1 MTRKIDKRAC
11 RKLAMPELKFNLNEG
26 VLHVESCPYII
37 RTAVRNIAGQRILM
51 LYIYQR
57 ENILAGSIKPRWVVF
72 QGRYDFATLSLREN
86 ASATWQCS
94 PFDYLD
100 RVCRF
105 DTKCAFYRQQD
116 EARAAHFCK
125 CEHSAISALICL
137 QWSISR
143 RKALERK
150 RKKQRA
156 IIERM
161 KYVPVLPRD
170 LKGFIHRE
178 VMPQYI
184 FYDYQRKA
192 PGHAYCTA
200 CRHEVRIAAAK
211 HNTSGLCPRC
221 KKKITFK
228 CRGRRGRVFDRETVQ
243 VLQKAKNG
251 ELLLRIVKAYR
262 TFTDADTP
270 VYFSVYEN
278 ARHFISLCSDGHCST
293 SPYYLASAY
302 KDDLTPWK
310 CGYRPHFL
318 SWRDSFEGDTAG
330 HLYFRNLAELLR
342 NTPWQYSQLERFA
355 RIAATMDAI
364 PYLNAYVQWP
374 VIEYLVKAK
383 LFRLVSDIVYGSY
396 HFMIGKTVNCEG
408 KNLQDVL
415 KLDRSWLPLLQ
426 EVDPGIAQLNVIQW
440 FINAG
445 KKPNASMMK
454 WCANNAIQDV
464 SVLAELLSHMT
475 MHKLMRYADAQ
486 YEIRIAST
494 KTPEYIRYYSM
505 ANLLADYR
513 DYLRMCKEMQYNVE
527 SSFILFPRN
536 LKSAHDHVVEAL
548 DVKRTAEQEK
558 AIADSFE
565 EWQRLYQ
572 YKGKDLMV
580 IPPHSSKELIDEGT
594 ALRHCV
600 GRYVKRVAQRECV
613 ILFVRKVAEPGKSL
627 CTVEV
632 RDGQVVQTR
641 GFDNED
647 PPAKIKAFIER
658 WKRQVLCAADKTAA

>member
-11 RKLAMPELKFNLNEG
+11 RKFAMPELEFNLNEG
-26 VLHVESCPYII
+26 ILHAESCPYII
-37 RTAVRNIAGQRILM
+37 RTAVRNISGQRILV

-57 ENILAGSIKPRWVVF
+57 ENILAGSIKPRWVMF
-72 QGRYDFATLSLREN
+72 QSRDDFATLSLREN

-94 PFDYLD
+94 TFDSLD
-100 RVCRF
+100 KISFF
-105 DTKCAFYRQQD
+105 DRKCAFYRQQD
-116 EARAAHFCK
+116 EARVARFCK
-125 CEHSAISALICL
+125 CEHSAISALNLL
-137 QWSISR
+137 QWPISG
-143 RKALERK
+143 RKALERT
-150 RKKQRA
+150 RKKQRV
-156 IIERM
+156 IVDRM
-161 KYVPVLPRD
+161 KYVPALPRD

-184 FYDYQRKA
+184 FYDYRRKG
-192 PGHAYCTA
+192 PEHAFCTA
-200 CRHEVRIAAAK
+200 CRHEVSIPAAK
-211 HNTSGLCPRC
+211 HNTSGTCPRC
-221 KKKITFK
+221 KKQITFK
-228 CRGRRGRVFDRETVQ
+228 SRGKSTRLFDRATVQ
-243 VLQKAKNG
+243 VLQKTESG
-251 ELLLRIVKAYR
+251 EMLLRIIKVYRAFTGENTPAY
-262 TFTDADTP
+262 
-270 VYFSVYEN
+270 YSVYEN
-278 ARHFISLCSDGHCST
+278 ARYFILPRSDGQCST
-293 SPYYLASAY
+293 SPYYLASAG

-342 NTPWQYSQLERFA
+342 NTPWQYSQIERFA

-426 EVDPGIAQLNVIQW
+426 EVDPGTAQLNIIQW

-445 KKPNASMMK
+445 KRPDASMMK

-475 MHKLMRYADAQ
+475 MYKLMRYADAQ

-613 ILFVRKVAEPGKSL
+613 ILFVRKVAEPDKSL

-632 RDGQVVQTR
+632 RDGKVVQTR
-641 GFDNED
+641 GFDNAE
-647 PPAKIKAFIER
+647 PPAQITAFIEQ

>member
-1 MTRKIDKRAC
+1 M
-11 RKLAMPELKFNLNEG
+11 
-26 VLHVESCPYII
+26 
-37 RTAVRNIAGQRILM
+37 
-51 LYIYQR
+51 
-57 ENILAGSIKPRWVVF
+57 
-72 QGRYDFATLSLREN
+72 
-86 ASATWQCS
+86 
-94 PFDYLD
+94 
-100 RVCRF
+100 
-105 DTKCAFYRQQD
+105 
-116 EARAAHFCK
+116 
-125 CEHSAISALICL
+125 
-137 QWSISR
+137 
-143 RKALERK
+143 
-150 RKKQRA
+150 
-156 IIERM
+156 
-161 KYVPVLPRD
+161 
-170 LKGFIHRE
+170 
-178 VMPQYI
+178 
-184 FYDYQRKA
+184 
-192 PGHAYCTA
+192 
-200 CRHEVRIAAAK
+200 
-211 HNTSGLCPRC
+211 
-221 KKKITFK
+221 
-228 CRGRRGRVFDRETVQ
+228 
-243 VLQKAKNG
+243 
-251 ELLLRIVKAYR
+251 LLRIVKTYR

-415 KLDRSWLPLLQ
+415 KLDRSWPPLLQ

-440 FINAG
+440 FINAR
-445 KKPNASMMK
+445 KRPDASMMK

-565 EWQRLYQ
+565 EWQKRYQ
-572 YKGKDLMV
+572 YQSKELMM
-580 IPPHSSKELIDEGT
+580 IPPHSAKEIADEGA
-594 ALRHCV
+594 ALHHCV
-600 GRYVKRVAQRECV
+600 RHYVKKVAEKESV
-613 ILFVRKVAEPGKSL
+613 ILFVRNVDEPDKSL

>member
-11 RKLAMPELKFNLNEG
+11 RKFAMPELEFNLNEG

-37 RTAVRNIAGQRILM
+37 RTAVRNIAGQRILV

-57 ENILAGSIKPRWVVF
+57 ESILAGSIKPRWVMF
-72 QGRYDFATLSLREN
+72 HSRDDFATLSFRED
-86 ASATWQCS
+86 AKATWQCS
-94 PFDYLD
+94 TLGSLD
-100 RVCRF
+100 RIGGF
-105 DTKCAFYRQQD
+105 DSKCAFYRQQD
-116 EARAAHFCK
+116 ESRVARFCK
-125 CEHSAISALICL
+125 CERGAISMLGYLQRLI
-137 QWSISR
+137 SY
-143 RKALERK
+143 RKELERK
-150 RKKQRA
+150 WKKQRA
-156 IIERM
+156 IIDRM

-228 CRGRRGRVFDRETVQ
+228 CRGRRGRIFDRETVQ

-310 CGYRPHFL
+310 CGHRPHFL

-330 HLYFRNLAELLR
+330 HLYFSNLAELLR
-342 NTPWQYSQLERFA
+342 NTPWQYSQIETFA
-355 RIAATMDAI
+355 RSVTTMDAI

-445 KKPNASMMK
+445 KRPDASMMK

-475 MHKLMRYADAQ
+475 MHKLMRYSDAQ

-513 DYLRMCKEMQYNVE
+513 DYLRMCKEMQYDVE

-613 ILFVRKVAEPGKSL
+613 ILFVRKVAEPDKSI
-627 CTVEV
+627 CTIEV
-632 RDGQVVQTR
+632 RDGQVMQAR
-641 GFDNED
+641 GFGNED

>member
-11 RKLAMPELKFNLNEG
+11 RKLAMPELEFNLNEG

-37 RTAVRNIAGQRILM
+37 RTAVRNVAGQRILM

-150 RKKQRA
+150 WKKQRA

-211 HNTSGLCPRC
+211 HNTPGLCPRC
-221 KKKITFK
+221 KKEITFK
-228 CRGRRGRVFDRETVQ
+228 CRGRRGRVFDHETVQ

-310 CGYRPHFL
+310 CGHRPHFL

-330 HLYFRNLAELLR
+330 HLYFSNLAELLR
-342 NTPWQYSQLERFA
+342 NTPWQYSQIETFA
-355 RIAATMDAI
+355 RSVTTMDAI

-445 KKPNASMMK
+445 KRPDASMMK

-513 DYLRMCKEMQYNVE
+513 DYLRMCKEMQYDVE

-613 ILFVRKVAEPGKSL
+613 ILFVRKVAEPDKSI
-627 CTVEV
+627 CTIEV
-632 RDGQVVQTR
+632 RDGQVTQAR
-641 GFDNED
+641 GFDNEE
-647 PPAKIKAFIER
+647 PPAQITAFIEQ
-658 WKRQVLCAADKTAA
+658 WKQRVLYASDKAAA

>member
-11 RKLAMPELKFNLNEG
+11 RKFAIPELEFNLNEG
-26 VLHVESCPYII
+26 ILHVERCPYII
-37 RTAVRNIAGQRILM
+37 RTAVHNISGQRILV

-57 ENILAGSIKPRWVVF
+57 ESILAGSIKPRWVMF
-72 QGRYDFATLSLREN
+72 HSRDDFATLSFRED
-86 ASATWQCS
+86 AKATWQCS
-94 PFDYLD
+94 TLGSLD
-100 RVCRF
+100 RIWGF
-105 DTKCAFYRQQD
+105 DSKCAFYRQQD
-116 EARAAHFCK
+116 ETRVARFCK
-125 CEHSAISALICL
+125 CERGAISVLGYLQRLI
-137 QWSISR
+137 SY
-143 RKALERK
+143 RKELERK
-150 RKKQRA
+150 WKKQRA
-156 IIERM
+156 IIDRM

-228 CRGRRGRVFDRETVQ
+228 CRGRRGRVFDQETVQ

-251 ELLLRIVKAYR
+251 EMLLRIVKAYR

-383 LFRLVSDIVYGSY
+383 LFRLVSDIVYGPY

-445 KKPNASMMK
+445 KRPDASMMK

-486 YEIRIAST
+486 YEICRSSSIADES
-494 KTPEYIRYYSM
+494 PFFALMNSSM
-505 ANLLADYR
+505 KSFTFTTSHSVSQAR
-513 DYLRMCKEMQYNVE
+513 DRAMIGHGR
-527 SSFILFPRN
+527 SSIGDTERQRN
-536 LKSAHDHVVEAL
+536 LRKTHLS
-548 DVKRTAEQEK
+548 
-558 AIADSFE
+558 
-565 EWQRLYQ
+565 
-572 YKGKDLMV
+572 KDFRQ
-580 IPPHSSKELIDEGT
+580 K
-594 ALRHCV
+594 
-600 GRYVKRVAQRECV
+600 YVT
-613 ILFVRKVAEPGKSL
+613 LSL
-627 CTVEV
+627 
-632 RDGQVVQTR
+632 
-641 GFDNED
+641 
-647 PPAKIKAFIER
+647 A
-658 WKRQVLCAADKTAA
+658 

>member
-94 PFDYLD
+94 PFDSLNQ
-100 RVCRF
+100 VCRF

-116 EARAAHFCK
+116 EARAARFCK

-150 RKKQRA
+150 WKKQRA

-228 CRGRRGRVFDRETVQ
+228 CRGRRGRIFDRATAQ
-243 VLQKAKNG
+243 VLQKARDG
-251 ELLLRIVKAYR
+251 SLLLRIIKVYR
-262 TFTDADTP
+262 AFNGSDLPNYYEAW
-270 VYFSVYEN
+270 EN
-278 ARHFISLCSDGHCST
+278 ARQFITLSLCGQCSID
-293 SPYYLASAY
+293 PYYHASTGRS
-302 KDDLTPWK
+302 DLTPWCK
-310 CGYRPHFL
+310 GYRPVFNYWHESFTADLCGILYHRNLTDTLKDTPWVHSQLEAFAGAISPLEVASFL
-318 SWRDSFEGDTAG
+318 STYIKQPKLEQIIKMKLYRLADSAVYGNGCGSSLRSAIDFSGKNMRAMLGIDRP
-330 HLYFRNLAELLR
+330 YFSFLREVNPSGSELCVIRELLR
-342 NTPWQYSQLERFA
+342 FKPRPTPEQIKW
-355 RIAATMDAI
+355 
-364 PYLNAYVQWP
+364 V
-374 VIEYLVKAK
+374 LVHE
-383 LFRLVSDIVYGSY
+383 VTDI
-396 HFMIGKTVNCEG
+396 KT
-408 KNLQDVL
+408 L
-415 KLDRSWLPLLQ
+415 K
-426 EVDPGIAQLNVIQW
+426 
-440 FINAG
+440 
-445 KKPNASMMK
+445 
-454 WCANNAIQDV
+454 
-464 SVLAELLSHMT
+464 ELLGCITLHKLQRYVDGQLASADTKNWPYRHMT
-475 MHKLMRYADAQ
+475 A
-486 YEIRIAST
+486 
-494 KTPEYIRYYSM
+494 
-505 ANLLADYR
+505 LLTDYR
-513 DYLRMCKEMQYNVE
+513 DYLDMCRQMQYDIRNTFV
-527 SSFILFPRN
+527 LYPRD
-536 LKSAHDHVVEAL
+536 LKEAHDRVAKELKDKH
-548 DVKRTAEQEK
+548 TAEQAK
-558 AIADSFE
+558 AIADSFGK
-565 EWQRLYQ
+565 WQERYA
-572 YKGKDLMV
+572 YHDKELMV
-580 IPPHSSKELIDEGT
+580 IPPHSAKDIVDEGA
-594 ALRHCV
+594 ALHHCV
-600 GRYVKRVAQRECV
+600 GHYVERVAQNQCV
-613 ILFVRKVAEPGKSL
+613 ILFVRRVSEPGKPL

-632 RDGQVVQTR
+632 RDGQVIQSRCFGNEEPSAQIR
-641 GFDNED
+641 GF
-647 PPAKIKAFIER
+647 IEQ
-658 WKRQVLCAADKTAA
+658 WKKRVLCAADQAAA

>member
-94 PFDYLD
+94 PFDSLNQ
-100 RVCRF
+100 VCRF

-116 EARAAHFCK
+116 EARAARFCK

-221 KKKITFK
+221 KKEITFK
-228 CRGRRGRVFDRETVQ
+228 CRGRRGRIFDRETVQ

-251 ELLLRIVKAYR
+251 EMLLRIVKAYR

-342 NTPWQYSQLERFA
+342 DTPWQYSQIEAFA
-355 RIAATMDAI
+355 RVVTEMDAI
-364 PYLNAYVQWP
+364 SYLNAYVQWP
-374 VIEYLVKAK
+374 VIEYLVKVK
-383 LFRLVSDIVYGSY
+383 LFRLVSDIVHGTFY
-396 HFMIGKTVNCEG
+396 FMIGKTINCKG
-408 KNLQDVL
+408 KNLQDIL

-486 YEIRIAST
+486 YEMRIAST

-505 ANLLADYR
+505 ANVLAD
-513 DYLRMCKEMQYNVE
+513 
-527 SSFILFPRN
+527 
-536 LKSAHDHVVEAL
+536 
-548 DVKRTAEQEK
+548 
-558 AIADSFE
+558 
-565 EWQRLYQ
+565 
-572 YKGKDLMV
+572 
-580 IPPHSSKELIDEGT
+580 
-594 ALRHCV
+594 
-600 GRYVKRVAQRECV
+600 
-613 ILFVRKVAEPGKSL
+613 
-627 CTVEV
+627 
-632 RDGQVVQTR
+632 
-641 GFDNED
+641 
-647 PPAKIKAFIER
+647 
-658 WKRQVLCAADKTAA
+658 

>member
-11 RKLAMPELKFNLNEG
+11 RKFAMPELEFNLNEG

-37 RTAVRNIAGQRILM
+37 RTAVHNISGQRILV

-57 ENILAGSIKPRWVVF
+57 EHILTGSINPRWVMF
-72 QGRYDFATLSLREN
+72 QSRDDFATLSLREN

-94 PFDYLD
+94 MLDSLD
-100 RVCRF
+100 RIYRF

-116 EARAAHFCK
+116 EARATRFCK
-125 CEHSAISALICL
+125 CEHSVISALTHL
-137 QWSISR
+137 QWSVSR

-161 KYVPVLPRD
+161 KYVPALPRD
-170 LKGFIHRE
+170 LKGFVHRE

-184 FYDYQRKA
+184 FYDYQRKGPERA
-192 PGHAYCTA
+192 VCTA
-200 CRHEVRIAAAK
+200 CRHEVSIAAAK
-211 HNTSGLCPRC
+211 HNASGTCPRC

-251 ELLLRIVKAYR
+251 EMLLRIVKAYR

-270 VYFSVYEN
+270 VYFSIYEN

-383 LFRLVSDIVYGSY
+383 LFRLVSDIVYGPY

-445 KKPNASMMK
+445 KRPDASMMK

-486 YEIRIAST
+486 HEIRIAST

-505 ANLLADYR
+505 VNLLADYR
-513 DYLRMCKEMQYNVE
+513 DYLRMCKEMQYDVA

-613 ILFVRKVAEPGKSL
+613 ILFVRKVAEPDKSL

>member
-11 RKLAMPELKFNLNEG
+11 RKLAMPELEFNLNEG

-57 ENILAGSIKPRWVVF
+57 ERILAGSIKPRWVVF

-94 PFDYLD
+94 PFDYLN

-125 CEHSAISALICL
+125 CERSAISALICL

-184 FYDYQRKA
+184 FYDYQRKG
-192 PGHAYCTA
+192 PEHAFCTA
-200 CRHEVRIAAAK
+200 CRHEVSITAAK
-211 HNTSGLCPRC
+211 HNTSGICPRC

-228 CRGRRGRVFDRETVQ
+228 SRGKRGRIFDQETVQ
-243 VLQKAKNG
+243 VLQKAENG
-251 ELLLRIVKAYR
+251 EMLLRIIKVYR
-262 TFTDADTP
+262 AFVGADTP
-270 VYFSVYEN
+270 VYNSVYEN
-278 ARHFISLCSDGHCST
+278 ARYFISLRSDGQCST
-293 SPYYLASAY
+293 SPYYLAPAY

-310 CGYRPHFL
+310 CGYRPQFL
-318 SWRDSFEGDTAG
+318 SWRDSFEGSMEG
-330 HLYFRNLAELLR
+330 QLYFNNLAELLR
-342 NTPWQYSQLERFA
+342 DTPWQYSQIETFA
-355 RIAATMDAI
+355 RVVTVMDAI
-364 PYLNAYVQWP
+364 SYLNAYVQRP
-374 VIEYLVKAK
+374 VIEYLVKVK
-383 LFRLVSDIVYGSY
+383 LFRLVSDIVYGSFR
-396 HFMIGKTVNCEG
+396 FMIDKTINCEG

-440 FINAG
+440 FISTG
-445 KKPNASMMK
+445 KKPDAAMIK
-454 WCANNAIQDV
+454 WCAKNAIQDV

-475 MHKLMRYADAQ
+475 IHKLMRYADAQ
-486 YEIRIAST
+486 YEMRIAST
-494 KTPEYIRYYSM
+494 KTPEYIRYYNM

-513 DYLRMCKEMQYNVE
+513 DYLRMCKEMQYDVE

-548 DVKRTAEQEK
+548 DAKRTAEQEK
-558 AIADSFE
+558 TIADSFD

-580 IPPHSSKELIDEGT
+580 IPPHSSKDLIDEGS
-594 ALRHCV
+594 ALHHCV
-600 GRYVKRVAQRECV
+600 GRYVKRVAQHECV
-613 ILFVRKVAEPGKSL
+613 ILFVRKIAEPDKSI
-627 CTVEV
+627 CTIEV
-632 RDGQVVQTR
+632 RDGQVTQAR
-641 GFDNED
+641 GFGNED
-647 PPAKIKAFIER
+647 PPAKIKAFIEQ
-658 WKRQVLCAADKTAA
+658 WKQRVLYAADKAAA

>member
-11 RKLAMPELKFNLNEG
+11 RKLAMPELEFNLNEG
-26 VLHVESCPYII
+26 VLHVENCPYII
-37 RTAVRNIAGQRILM
+37 RTAVRNIAGQRILV

-57 ENILAGSIKPRWVVF
+57 ENILMGSIKPRWVMF
-72 QGRYDFATLSLREN
+72 QSRDDFATLSIREN

-94 PFDYLD
+94 PFDSLNQ
-100 RVCRF
+100 VCRF

-150 RKKQRA
+150 WKKQRA

-211 HNTSGLCPRC
+211 HNTSGLCPHC
-221 KKKITFK
+221 KKEITFK
-228 CRGRRGRVFDRETVQ
+228 CRGRRGRIFDRETVQ

-251 ELLLRIVKAYR
+251 EMLLRIVKAYR

-342 NTPWQYSQLERFA
+342 NTPWQYSQIERFA

-445 KKPNASMMK
+445 KRPDASMMK

-475 MHKLMRYADAQ
+475 MYKLMRYADAQ
-486 YEIRIAST
+486 YEIRIVSA

-600 GRYVKRVAQRECV
+600 GRYVKRVAQRKCV
-613 ILFVRKVAEPGKSL
+613 ILFVRKVAEPDKSL

-658 WKRQVLCAADKTAA
+658 WKRQVLCAADKAAA